1 MRHNGEKIHDPDLS
15 LPQGRDESKNPAE
28 SYRKDDGIVFTY
40 NGQAQACL

>member
-1 MRHNGEKIHDPDLS
+1 MGKKFTTRIYLFRKAGK
-15 LPQGRDESKNPAE
+15 DESKNPAE